1 MVNKSKKYFLSTLEK
16 GLKVLNLFDQERT
29 MISQSEIAS
38 IIGENKTS
46 TYRLVNTLIALGYLK
61 KDAKT
66 KRLKLG
72 TQSFLLA
79 QSFLRGF
86 DLLQVMR
93 PVIDDFFDEHNL
105 TIDSA
110 LIDGESLISV
120 YRRISRDTVTLR
132 IPSSEREFSC
142 TALGRAALAFL
153 PNDKMLHIISKKPLK
168 RWTEYSITE
177 KDELL
182 KELRKTKERG
192 YAIAKEE
199 MALGIIAIGAPIFNM
214 ESMKVIGSV
223 CFDLVTSGHSL
234 RSVEENYADLIMS
247 LSRSIS
253 NMISVS

>member
-1 MVNKSKKYFLSTLEK
+1 
-16 GLKVLNLFDQERT
+16 
-29 MISQSEIAS
+29 
-38 IIGENKTS
+38 
-46 TYRLVNTLIALGYLK
+46 
-61 KDAKT
+61 
-66 KRLKLG
+66 
-72 TQSFLLA
+72 
-79 QSFLRGF
+79 
-86 DLLQVMR
+86 
-93 PVIDDFFDEHNL
+93 
-105 TIDSA
+105 
-110 LIDGESLISV
+110 
-120 YRRISRDTVTLR
+120 
-132 IPSSEREFSC
+132 
-142 TALGRAALAFL
+142 
-153 PNDKMLHIISKKPLK
+153 MLHIISKKPLK